1 MKCLECHRPGATR
14 AVLGGYTH
22 PACVPAPAGRLV
34 RTAEP
39 PPELDRR
46 RMRAERVA
54 PYRPG
59 VTALDEFRARAGIEW
74 ALAGREWA

>member
-1 MKCLECHRPGATR
+1 MRCLECRRPGATR

-22 PACVPAPAGRLV
+22 PACIPAPAGRLV
-34 RTAEP
+34 RTADP

-46 RMRAERVA
+46 RLRAKRVR

-59 VTALDEFRARAGIEW
+59 ETPMGEWVRGTTRAT
-74 ALAGREWA
+74 